1 MLLDPIDEDNS
12 LAQGGT
18 YIGFVICHLVE
29 VPKDVVAL
37 NFFKF
42 FQLGYNLL
50 VVVSQAHV
58 VRGLI
63 QIESLDNDSRIPY
76 DNRFL
81 DGKSSVLNLSLPDG

>member
-1 MLLDPIDEDNS
+1 MILGPIDEDNS

-18 YIGFVICHLVE
+18 YIGFVIHHLVE

-37 NFFKF
+37 NFFKIF
-42 FQLGYNLL
+42 HLGYNLP

-76 DNRFL
+76 ENQFI
-81 DGKSSVLNLSLPDG
+81 DG